1 MASLSPNDLSPKLSS
16 FLISLAS
23 VVVIIA
29 GLKTMAGL
37 LTPILLSLFLV
48 LVTAPLLAWLKGRGV
63 PSWLSYLLILLA
75 VFVVGLFF
83 TLFLATSLNQLLDL
97 LPTYS
102 VQIESQVGELWA
114 WLGER
119 GIDSEDIQAL
129 SWLQPERLLQLSVS
143 VTTAILSTVSNVGLT
158 LIIFVYML
166 SAAPSFSARLRKG
179 LSSDLQTLR
188 RLESFAQS
196 TSAYL
201 LIKGWLGALTALVQ
215 IVLMWIL
222 GLDFAVLWG
231 VLSFL
236 LNFVPNI
243 GFYLAV
249 IPPVL
254 LAVIQLGWIK
264 TILFAI
270 AYIAINNFFDLV
282 IAPKYLSEGL
292 DLSALVT
299 FLAVI
304 IWAWILGPIGAF
316 LALPL
321 TVMVKKLLLEPF
333 PQTALV
339 ADLLGAGD
347 GEDSAV

>member
-1 MASLSPNDLSPKLSS
+1 MTTQHTQQPKQVSL
-16 FLISLAS
+16 LISLAS
-23 VVVIIA
+23 VVVIVA
-29 GLKTMAGL
+29 GLRTLSGL

-48 LVTAPLLAWLKGRGV
+48 LVTAPLLAWLKGKGL
-63 PSWLSYLLILLA
+63 PSWLSYLVILLG
-75 VFVVGLFF
+75 VFVVGLVF

-102 VQIESQVGELWA
+102 TQIESELRELWA
-114 WLGER
+114 WLGEW
-119 GIDSEDIQAL
+119 GIELEDIQAL

-143 VTTAILSTVSNVGLT
+143 VTTSVLGTVSNVGLT

-166 SAAPSFSARLRKG
+166 ATAPGFSARLKKG
-179 LSSDLQTLR
+179 LQNDLPTLQ
-188 RLESFAQS
+188 RLEAFANS

-201 LIKGWLGALTALVQ
+201 LIKGWLGALTALTQ

-254 LAVIQLGWIK
+254 LATIQLGWLK

-282 IAPKYLSEGL
+282 IAPKYLAEGL

-304 IWAWILGPIGAF
+304 IWAWIFGPIGAY

-333 PQTALV
+333 PQTQLV
-339 ADLLGAGD
+339 ADLLGAGE
-347 GEDSAV
+347 GEA

>member
-1 MASLSPNDLSPKLSS
+1 MTEHQPKIVSL
-16 FLISLAS
+16 LISLAS
-23 VVVIIA
+23 VVVTVA
-29 GLKTMAGL
+29 GIKAMSGL

-48 LVTAPLLAWLKGRGV
+48 LVTAPLLAWMKGRGL
-63 PSWLSYLLILLA
+63 PSWLSYLLILLG
-75 VFVVGLFF
+75 VVCLGLFF
-83 TLFLATSLNQLLDL
+83 TLFLVTSLNQLLEL

-102 VQIESQVGELWA
+102 TQIESQVRELWG
-114 WLGER
+114 WLESQGVNA
-119 GIDSEDIQAL
+119 EDIRGL
-129 SWLQPERLLQLSVS
+129 TWFQPERLLQTS
-143 VTTAILSTVSNVGLT
+143 VTITTTLLSTVSNVGLT

-166 SAAPSFSARLRKG
+166 AIAPSFSSRLRTG
-179 LSSDLQTLR
+179 LKHDPAALR
-188 RLESFAQS
+188 RLEAFSRS

-201 LIKGWLGALTALVQ
+201 LIKGWLGALTALAQ
-215 IVLMWIL
+215 IALMWIL

-249 IPPVL
+249 IPPLL
-254 LAVIQLGWIK
+254 LAVIQLGWLK
-264 TILFAI
+264 AILFALV
-270 AYIAINNFFDLV
+270 YVAINNFFDLV

-321 TVMVKKLLLEPF
+321 TVMVKTLLLEPF
-333 PQTALV
+333 PQTQIIANLM
-339 ADLLGAGD
+339 GAGEGD
-347 GEDSAV
+347 ETKA